1 MKILSTPLLNTSLPH
16 NIMTPHKKYSQ
27 EELNKTLWSAA
38 DSSRSSVDGGVYK
51 DYALTMLFVKYLS
64 DLNKKRHAEYK
75 VRFGNDEKRIEEKM
89 KLDRFYLPPKSSF
102 DYIYSKIE
110 EDNIG
115 EEINKALH
123 RIEDSNKEKLDGI
136 FSVDFNSESVLGKL
150 DQRNKML
157 RHLIQDFAKIDLT
170 DAGDDVIGNA
180 YMYMIERFGADA
192 GKKAGEF
199 FTTRSVAQLVAML
212 AEPKEGDRIADP
224 ACGSG
229 GLLLLAGEQVEK
241 KGSKNYALYG
251 QESTGSTYQLARMNM
266 FLHGKDSAR
275 LEWGDTLNNPLLVE
289 NDQLMHFD
297 AVIANP
303 PFSLKKWGAEHA
315 GSDKY
320 NRFWRG
326 VPPKDKGDFAFI
338 THMIE
343 TAKPKTGRVTVIVPH
358 GVLFRGGAE
367 GKIREHLLRE
377 NIIDAV
383 IGLPAGLFQTTGI
396 PVAILVIDRSREKG
410 GAHEH
415 KKDVLF
421 IEASKEFK
429 PGKAQNTLTEENIA
443 RIFDM
448 YQKRVD
454 VEKFSRKV
462 GFDEI
467 QENDFN
473 LNITRYVDTFEEE
486 EPVDIQANLRE
497 LAALEPELE
506 RLEKE
511 MVGYLDQLE
520 LT

>member
-1 MKILSTPLLNTSLPH
+1 MTS
-16 NIMTPHKKYSQ
+16 HKKYSQ
-27 EELNKTLWSAA
+27 EELNKTLWAAA
-38 DSSRSSVDGGVYK
+38 DSSRSSVDAGVYK

-64 DLNKKRHAEYK
+64 DLNMKQHAEYQG
-75 VRFGNDEKRIEEKM
+75 RFGSDEKRIEEKM

-123 RIEDSNKEKLDGI
+123 RIEDANKEKLEGV
-136 FSVDFNSESVLGKL
+136 FGVDFNSESVLGKL
-150 DQRNKML
+150 DNRNKML
-157 RHLIQDFAKIDLT
+157 RHLVQDFAKIDLT

-199 FTTRSVAQLVAML
+199 FTVRNVAKLVAML
-212 AEPKEGDRIADP
+212 AEPKEGARIADP

-229 GLLLLAGEQVEK
+229 GLLLLAGEEVEK
-241 KGSKNYALYG
+241 LGSKNYALYG
-251 QESTGSTYQLARMNM
+251 QESTGSTYQLARMNI

-297 AVIANP
+297 VVVANP

-315 GSDKY
+315 ESDKY

-338 THMIE
+338 THMVE
-343 TAKPKTGRVTVIVPH
+343 TAKPKTGRVVVIVPH

-367 GKIREHLLRE
+367 GKIREHLLKE

-410 GAHEH
+410 GANEK

-421 IEASKEFK
+421 IEASKEFQQA
-429 PGKAQNTLTEENIA
+429 KAQNILTEENITK
-443 RIFDM
+443 IFDT
-448 YQKRVD
+448 YKKRKD

-462 GFDEI
+462 GINEI
-467 QENDFN
+467 EENDFN

-486 EPVDIQANLRE
+486 TPVDIKANLKE
-497 LAALEPELE
+497 LAALEPELQK
-506 RLEKE
+506 LEKQ
-511 MVGYLDQLE
+511 MVEYLKE
-520 LT
+520 LGIK

>member
-1 MKILSTPLLNTSLPH
+1 
-16 NIMTPHKKYSQ
+16 MTIHKKYTQ
-27 EELNKTLWSAA
+27 EDLNKTLWAAA

-51 DYALTMLFVKYLS
+51 DYALTMLFLKYIS
-64 DLNKKRHAEYK
+64 DLNKKRHDEYRE
-75 VRFGNDEKRIEEKM
+75 RFGSDEKRIEEKM

-102 DYIYSKIE
+102 DYLYSKIE

-123 RIEDSNKEKLDGI
+123 RIEDANKEKLDGV
-136 FSVDFNSESVLGKL
+136 FSVDFNSESILGKL
-150 DQRNKML
+150 EQRNKML
-157 RHLIQDFAKIDLT
+157 RHLIQDFAKIDLS
-170 DAGDDVIGNA
+170 DVGDDIIGNS

-199 FTTRSVAQLVAML
+199 FTTRSVAKLVAML
-212 AEPKEGDRIADP
+212 AEPKDGDRIADC

-229 GLLLLAGEQVEK
+229 GLLLLAGEEIEK
-241 KGSKNYALYG
+241 QGSKNYALYG
-251 QESTGSTYQLARMNM
+251 QESTGSTYQLSRMNM

-275 LEWGDTLNNPLLVE
+275 IEWGDTLNNPLLVE
-289 NDQLMHFD
+289 NDNLMHFD
-297 AVIANP
+297 VQVCNP

-315 GSDKY
+315 ESDKY

-338 THMIE
+338 THMVE
-343 TAKPKTGRVTVIVPH
+343 TAKPKTGRVAVIVPH

-367 GKIREHLLRE
+367 GKIREQLLKE
-377 NIIDAV
+377 NIIDTV

-396 PVAILVIDRSREKG
+396 PVAVLVIDRSREKG
-410 GAHEH
+410 GANEK

-429 PGKAQNTLTEENIA
+429 QGKAQNTLTEENIA
-443 RIFDM
+443 KIFDT
-448 YQKRVD
+448 YKKRKD
-454 VEKFSRKV
+454 IEKFSRKV
-462 GFDEI
+462 DFAEI

-486 EPVDIQANLRE
+486 APIDIHANLKE
-497 LAALEPELE
+497 LAALEPELQK
-506 RLEKE
+506 LEKQ
-511 MVGYLDQLE
+511 MVGYLKE
-520 LT
+520 LGIN

>member
-1 MKILSTPLLNTSLPH
+1 MNAVR
-16 NIMTPHKKYSQ
+16 KYTQ

-38 DSSRSSVDGGVYK
+38 DSSRSSLAAD
-51 DYALTMLFVKYLS
+51 DYMKYVLPMLFFKYLS
-64 DLNKKRHAEYK
+64 DLSKKRRAQYAE
-75 VRFGNDEKRIEEKM
+75 RFGNDEKRIEEKM
-89 KLDRFYLPPKSSF
+89 KLDRFYLPPKASF
-102 DYIYSKIE
+102 DNIYSIIE
-110 EDNIG
+110 QDNIG

-123 RIEDSNKEKLDGI
+123 KIEDANKEKLEGV

-157 RHLIQDFAKIDLT
+157 RHLIQDFYKIDLS
-170 DAGDDVIGNA
+170 DVGEDVIGNS
-180 YMYMIERFGADA
+180 YMYMIERFGAGA

-199 FTTRSVAQLVAML
+199 FTVRNVAKLLAKL

-229 GLLLLAGEQVEK
+229 GLLLLAGEEIEK
-241 KGSKNYALYG
+241 NGSKNYALYG
-251 QESTGSTYQLARMNM
+251 QESTGSTYQLARMNI

-289 NDQLMHFD
+289 NDQLMKYD
-297 AVIANP
+297 TQVCNM

-315 GSDKY
+315 EADKY
-320 NRFWRG
+320 KRFWRG
-326 VPPKDKGDFAFI
+326 VPPKDKGDFAFL

-343 TAKPKTGRVTVIVPH
+343 TAKPKTGRVAAIAPH

-367 GKIREHLLRE
+367 GKIREQLIKE

-396 PVAILVIDRSREKG
+396 PVAIIIFDRSREKG
-410 GAHEH
+410 GANEK

-429 PGKAQNTLTEENIA
+429 SGKAQNTLTEENIEKIYDTYA
-443 RIFDM
+443 
-448 YQKRVD
+448 KRKEI
-454 VEKFSRKV
+454 EKFSRKV
-462 GFDEI
+462 SFKEI
-467 QENDFN
+467 EENDFN

-486 EPVDIQANLRE
+486 APVDIKANLKE
-497 LAALEPELE
+497 LAELEPEIE
-506 RLEKE
+506 KLEKQ
-511 MVGYLDQLE
+511 MAKYLKE
-520 LT
+520 LNIK